1 MGRWPRWL
9 AWLLVAAALAVVG
22 VVGLRHGSSP
32 AVGRPAPALPRERL
46 AGPPV
51 TLGSLLAGAHGRP
64 VVITFWASWCEPCA
78 HEAPALQRFAASA
91 SGRGR
96 IVGVD
101 WSDSVAQARSF
112 VHRYALTFPNLRDAD
127 GTVGNDYQINGLP
140 TSFIVAASGRIR
152 AQLRGPQD
160 ERSLARALSGR

>member
-9 AWLLVAAALAVVG
+9 AWLLVGAALAVVG

-78 HEAPALQRFAASA
+78 HEAPALQAPVRATPSKSTAGHHPATPRPRAGLAAVKWKSNPAAFTKSGSVFGRLPLMVRPVPRVCTA
-91 SGRGR
+91 S
-96 IVGVD
+96 VE
-101 WSDSVAQARSF
+101 
-112 VHRYALTFPNLRDAD
+112 T
-127 GTVGNDYQINGLP
+127 LP
-140 TSFIVAASGRIR
+140 TNVAPLPAPSNHTPAVVGW
-152 AQLRGPQD
+152 
-160 ERSLARALSGR
+160 